1 MKIMKNN
8 DSLILL
14 EITDITLAED
24 IKQILE
30 ESAIYSIIVSDNP
43 ASSLLNIYS
52 GLNPSENITIKVN
65 KDDYQKA
72 VDIINHSIYKDLL
85 PS

>member
-1 MKIMKNN
+1 MKNN
-8 DSLILL
+8 DSMILL
-14 EITDITLAED
+14 EVTDSTLAED
-24 IKQILE
+24 IQQILE
-30 ESAIYSIIVSDNP
+30 ESAIYSIIASDNP